1 MLAGHR
7 PFGGSTTVETAAAIL
22 QEDPEP
28 ISATSPSVP
37 ETIASVV
44 AKCLEKRPEDRFSST
59 HDLSLTLGA
68 MESATATPPR
78 HQKSN
83 IDRRWPHILVV
94 VIAAV
99 IGLLVILPP
108 NALVDRLT
116 GTTETPPIR
125 SIAILPLEN
134 LTGDPEQAYF
144 VDGLHEEL
152 IATFAQISAFDKVIA
167 RTSVMGFRDSDTPI
181 REIGKQLGVE
191 AVLVGSVRRSG
202 DTVRA
207 TVQLIDARTESHL
220 WTESYE
226 RDLTDILALQS
237 EVARAVVGE
246 VRITLTPDE
255 RDRLAVSRQVV
266 EEAYE
271 AFLWGSH
278 LLALGPVQ
286 SEASLLKA
294 IAFFETA
301 LEADPDYAPA
311 HAGLSMALSWLG
323 VRYRPPA
330 EVMPKANR
338 AALRASELDDTL
350 VDAHVN
356 LGRIKM
362 YWEWDWNGAKSEI
375 SLARELS
382 PNDPDSVREDA
393 FLHVISG
400 RLEEAVALQERV
412 VQLDPLAPRAREEL
426 GRIYWFARRYD
437 DGIRHLQETAELFPN
452 RAAPHLFL
460 CWIFQSKGQWT
471 QALAAVEKSGELHPA
486 PEDDP
491 LHLATLVFSQGA
503 AGNTEEASEI
513 LERLLALR
521 SRSYVSPIFF
531 VYGYIGVGDV
541 DRSIEWLERAYEARH
556 QHVTVLEQLPS
567 FDPLRDDPR
576 FQDIVR
582 RMNFPEN

>member
-1 MLAGHR
+1 
-7 PFGGSTTVETAAAIL
+7 
-22 QEDPEP
+22 
-28 ISATSPSVP
+28 
-37 ETIASVV
+37 
-44 AKCLEKRPEDRFSST
+44 
-59 HDLSLTLGA
+59 
-68 MESATATPPR
+68 
-78 HQKSN
+78 
-83 IDRRWPHILVV
+83 
-94 VIAAV
+94 
-99 IGLLVILPP
+99 
-108 NALVDRLT
+108 
-116 GTTETPPIR
+116 
-125 SIAILPLEN
+125 
-134 LTGDPEQAYF
+134 
-144 VDGLHEEL
+144 
-152 IATFAQISAFDKVIA
+152 
-167 RTSVMGFRDSDTPI
+167 
-181 REIGKQLGVE
+181 
-191 AVLVGSVRRSG
+191 
-202 DTVRA
+202 
-207 TVQLIDARTESHL
+207 
-220 WTESYE
+220 
-226 RDLTDILALQS
+226 
-237 EVARAVVGE
+237 
-246 VRITLTPDE
+246 
-255 RDRLAVSRQVV
+255 V

-301 LEADPDYAPA
+301 IEADPEYAPA

-382 PNDPDSVREDA
+382 PSDPDAVREDA

-400 RLEEAVALQERV
+400 RLDEAVALQERV

-460 CWIFQSKGQWT
+460 CWIFQSKGQWA

-491 LHLATLVFSQGA
+491 LHLATLVFSQGV
-503 AGNTEEASEI
+503 AGKTKEATET
-513 LERLLALR
+513 LESLLELR
-521 SRSYVSPIFF
+521 SRSYVSPMFL
-531 VYGYIGVGDV
+531 VYGYIGVSDV

-556 QHVTVLEQLPS
+556 RDVTVLEQLPAV
-567 FDPLRDDPR
+567 DPLRDDPR

-582 RMNFPEN
+582 RMNFPGTDQ